1 MAQRQQPP
9 WWWRSEVLGRMAV
22 MLFAI
27 VVATHLARLLILYF
41 P

>member
-9 WWWRSEVLGRMAV
+9 WWWRSEVLGQMAA

-27 VVATHLARLLILYF
+27 VVAAYLARLLMPYI
-41 P
+41 